1 MADADT
7 LLDAYVDLRQDQ
19 EIQARYA
26 VAIAVWD
33 DVHRRDRRGY
43 LPEQAL
49 RLRQYVAAVKG
60 GFSPEPAAFVRW
72 LVHNGRMTR

>member
-7 LLDAYVDLRQDQ
+7 LLTADEDLRKDR
-19 EIQARYA
+19 EIRERYA

-33 DVHRRDRRGY
+33 DVHRRDRRGH

-60 GFSPEPAAFVRW
+60 GFSPESAAFVRW
-72 LVHNGRMTR
+72 LVNNGRMTR